1 MTAGRRPEPI
11 GILILSMAEL
21 HAFWAEIT
29 TFSPVSLVAGP
40 SLRQST
46 QILMCAFMR
55 SCDPCRSPSL
65 LQTCSVSVLE
75 VYLGIVL
82 RCPGYSNGNAKLRY
96 HTHECK
102 QHMSLSK
109 TAASSRFDGPR
120 TCQAPLITQVNIR
133 QPRHRLQ
140 AIATKQRKQVPFE
153 PKFATT
159 LPKMSF
165 EAPDAFLP
173 PPRKSLSQTP
183 TMRLLLP
190 ATCFKSIM
198 SGPTYD
204 CCKLCLLTTPSSS
217 YSSSNKF
224 DVVTATLPN
233 NALRRHTALPPPPSK
248 INFRCTSG

>member
-1 MTAGRRPEPI
+1 MASGYAGAINHSGYSLRCGFGKWYDLVTGYEGERRTALTKAMTAGRRPEPI

-55 SCDPCRSPSL
+55 SCDPCGSPSL
-65 LQTCSVSVLE
+65 LQTCSISVLE
-75 VYLGIVL
+75 VYRCIVL

-133 QPRHRLQ
+133 SAKTSITSHSHKTAQTGPFRTKVRDDFAEDVFRSPRRVPSTTEEKPLTNAYHEV
-140 AIATKQRKQVPFE
+140 AATGH
-153 PKFATT
+153 
-159 LPKMSF
+159 
-165 EAPDAFLP
+165 
-173 PPRKSLSQTP
+173 
-183 TMRLLLP
+183 LL
-190 ATCFKSIM
+190 
-198 SGPTYD
+198 
-204 CCKLCLLTTPSSS
+204 
-217 YSSSNKF
+217 
-224 DVVTATLPN
+224 
-233 NALRRHTALPPPPSK
+233 
-248 INFRCTSG
+248 